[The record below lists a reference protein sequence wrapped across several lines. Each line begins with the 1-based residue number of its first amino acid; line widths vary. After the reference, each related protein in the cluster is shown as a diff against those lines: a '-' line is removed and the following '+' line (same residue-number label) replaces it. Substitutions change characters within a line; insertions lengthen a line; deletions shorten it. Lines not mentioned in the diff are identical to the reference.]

1 MHRINKSLVAIA
13 TCYVSGCSSEKAES
27 SITVVVDSPVDY
39 NHACLETLDLL
50 SDVYN
55 VTGATGAN
63 ASMWCRD
70 IKVSADAAFSLT
82 ARDHDLDGEDE
93 VVLMLYTLIFPVAYF
108 KDDSAIEQ
116 MGAYKSYFVQKYG
129 QETADDIV
137 SEFFDRVEYPI
148 VD

>member
-1 MHRINKSLVAIA
+1 
-13 TCYVSGCSSEKAES
+13 
-27 SITVVVDSPVDY
+27 
-39 NHACLETLDLL
+39 
-50 SDVYN
+50 
-55 VTGATGAN
+55 
-63 ASMWCRD
+63 
-70 IKVSADAAFSLT
+70 
-82 ARDHDLDGEDE
+82 
-93 VVLMLYTLIFPVAYF
+93 MLYTLIFPVAYF